1 MGMALSGELSCPC
14 DRSCFYYYYYV
25 VVVILL
31 LGSHSSSCSSNI
43 VITVFYP
50 VRSIVT
56 SSNVL
61 GVVEL

>member
-14 DRSCFYYYYYV
+14 DRSCFYYYYC

-31 LGSHSSSCSSNI
+31 LGSNSSSCSSNI